1 MIHLQGYGLMYDD
14 DRGKSARI
22 SSNEFV
28 SHIPETETYA
38 MFLAGLGLMGF
49 IARRRTKGQIESKV
63 T

>member
-22 SSNEFV
+22 AGNEFV

-38 MFLAGLGLMGF
+38 MFKAGLGLMGP
-49 IARRRTKGQIESKV
+49 ILRRRRRT
-63 T
+63 